1 MLDGVLCP
9 ACASAAAQPAEPD
22 DQPLTYGWAK
32 VQAGLLILSVVR
44 SLATE
49 NTAEFSLLDP
59 LVNGAL
65 AACILRRNKL
75 ILPLTGIA
83 VVIAVLG
90 IIGMMLAGRYN
101 EVGHL
106 AVVFVIGSLYAV
118 YYYQRRHEFKRW
130 L

>member
-1 MLDGVLCP
+1 MLDEVLCP

-49 NTAEFSLLDP
+49 NTTEFSLLDP

-65 AACILRRNKL
+65 AACILRRSKL

-90 IIGMMLAGRYN
+90 IIGTLLAGRHS
-101 EVGHL
+101 E
-106 AVVFVIGSLYAV
+106 SD
-118 YYYQRRHEFKRW
+118 
-130 L
+130 

>member
-1 MLDGVLCP
+1 M
-9 ACASAAAQPAEPD
+9 
-22 DQPLTYGWAK
+22 
-32 VQAGLLILSVVR
+32 LILSVVR

-49 NTAEFSLLDP
+49 NTTEFLLEP

-90 IIGMMLAGRYN
+90 IIGTLLAGRHS
-101 EVGHL
+101 E
-106 AVVFVIGSLYAV
+106 SD
-118 YYYQRRHEFKRW
+118 
-130 L
+130 

>member
-1 MLDGVLCP
+1 MGKSAGGLANLKCCP
-9 ACASAAAQPAEPD
+9 Q
-22 DQPLTYGWAK
+22 
-32 VQAGLLILSVVR
+32 
-44 SLATE
+44 LATE
-49 NTAEFSLLDP
+49 NTTEFSLLDP

-90 IIGMMLAGRYN
+90 IIGMVLAGRYN